1 MAGHSRRSGATWS
14 LALAGAL
21 ALASV
26 LVATAVAG
34 FESAPPA
41 WLSGGDWSLA
51 VLLCALAAYCAGW
64 SLSAHTKWGLATG
77 PVVLLAGLLMFLR
90 AADVGV
96 PEAYFTVVAV
106 WCAVVAWRL
115 SHRKRYR
122 HVAMAIDIVALIVGL
137 GGPALLMMASG
148 LSVSSTSHA
157 IWLICL
163 AAAIVGSGVG
173 LRVRL
178 YFGCGL
184 GGVVLAAFWLTSSH
198 LSAIPSVVA
207 VVAIVG
213 GALITLGAVGERRR
227 ARLTLVAKNAFAG
240 WR

>member
-1 MAGHSRRSGATWS
+1 
-14 LALAGAL
+14 
-21 ALASV
+21 
-26 LVATAVAG
+26 
-34 FESAPPA
+34 
-41 WLSGGDWSLA
+41 
-51 VLLCALAAYCAGW
+51 
-64 SLSAHTKWGLATG
+64 
-77 PVVLLAGLLMFLR
+77 
-90 AADVGV
+90 
-96 PEAYFTVVAV
+96 
-106 WCAVVAWRL
+106 
-115 SHRKRYR
+115 
-122 HVAMAIDIVALIVGL
+122 
-137 GGPALLMMASG
+137 MMDLG
-148 LSVSSTSHA
+148 LSVSSTDHA

-207 VVAIVG
+207 VVAFVG